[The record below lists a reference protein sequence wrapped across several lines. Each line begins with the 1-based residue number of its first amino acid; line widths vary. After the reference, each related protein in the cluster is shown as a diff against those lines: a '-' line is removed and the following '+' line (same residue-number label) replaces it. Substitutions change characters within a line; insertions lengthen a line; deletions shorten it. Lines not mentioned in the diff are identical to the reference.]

1 MDDWQRQALDSNLIA
16 LADSLDLIELLPFLQ
31 QKGILREYHVDAIRK
46 KTPYE
51 ARLEF
56 VSIIKRRGP
65 NAFEAL
71 CEGLARSGQTHL
83 EQALRSCK
91 SPNQPVEIN
100 NGSGGGGQLME
111 CPEELNS
118 NPQETKLQLVKTS
131 AEQYYFAES
140 ILFSDVPM
148 TDGLLSWLK
157 VKNEGTIPADYN
169 TVDCYKHS
177 SKPKGLALIINNC
190 AFTCDLP
197 NRLGSDIDCKNIYR
211 LLTDL
216 GYDVIKKHNLTAKGI
231 VETMVKFSLNKEHER
246 CDSAVVVILTHGLE
260 GEIYG
265 SDGGLVSVQK
275 MIQLLDAV
283 NCPALK
289 NKPKLFFLQACRG
302 QRYDS
307 GHDVIDSGDAIGSAN
322 ARCKLNS
329 LDENDAAAL
338 RRKVPT
344 QADILIAYST
354 TPGFVSWRNSLRGT
368 WFIQAVCEVFSEY
381 AWKEEVLHLFTRMST
396 VFSKIKLPPG
406 ITFDELID
414 SAKDWAQIHGL
425 CIRLPGKYENSDEV
439 QLAPFTL
446 LPSPFSKS
454 CFDTAVNLHQ
464 AMMAVYHQIA
474 FDYDFMEDALSP
486 VMLSDVFV
494 SKLFG
499 IYRAVMKHGNMMSRL
514 VLNIQRCDYM
524 MQEEPNSSYSL
535 KQVEVNHVAASFAG
549 LGVQCRQWHRLMLSQ
564 MVENAKLDLLPENHA
579 LETVALGLL
588 SAWRAY
594 GHSEA
599 IILIMVEDELRNF
612 ADQRLVEYKIQ
623 SLAEFQHVPMR
634 RFRLTHCPGNV
645 AVDRRG
651 RLMLNGVEV
660 AVVYYRTGYLP
671 KHFPN
676 EDVWSAFLQIELSEA
691 IKCPWIGFHLAGMK
705 RMQLLLSNSDT
716 LRSVIDK
723 TKLLVWPVNMKRKI
737 LDDDDDEMY
746 RQMKSVTVPMH
757 DLDPSKAGA
766 DELMKHVDANAD
778 NFVLKPHLEG
788 GGNNFYGQNLIKQ
801 LNQLCSNERSAYVL
815 MERIRPPT
823 FDNWIIRANIPAQQT
838 SVVSELGTFGYSL
851 ATGQQIISCSR
862 DGGFLLRTKPSKED
876 EGGVMVGAAALDTP
890 HLLLP

>member
-1 MDDWQRQALDSNLIA
+1 LNAMDDWQRQALDSNLIA

-83 EQALRSCK
+83 EQALRSCR
-91 SPNQPVEIN
+91 SSNQPAEVN
-100 NGSGGGGQLME
+100 NGTGGGGGGGGQLMAWS
-111 CPEELNS
+111 EES
-118 NPQETKLQLVKTS
+118 NFTSPQEMKSHLVTPS

-197 NRLGSDIDCKNIYR
+197 NRLGSDIDCKNIHR

-216 GYDVIKKHNLTAKGI
+216 GYNVIKKHNLTAKGI

-275 MIQLLDAV
+275 VIQLLDAV

-307 GHDVIDSGDAIGSAN
+307 GHDVIDSGDTVGSAN
-322 ARCKLNS
+322 ARRKLNS
-329 LDENDAAAL
+329 LDENDANAL

-381 AWKEEVLHLFTRMST
+381 AWKEEVLHLFTR
-396 VFSKIKLPPG
+396 
-406 ITFDELID
+406 
-414 SAKDWAQIHGL
+414 IHGL
-425 CIRLPGKYENSDEV
+425 CIRPPGKFENSDEV

-454 CFDTAVNLHQ
+454 CFDTAINLHQ
-464 AMMAVYHQIA
+464 AMMAVYHQMA
-474 FDYDFMEDALSP
+474 FDYDFMEEALSP

-494 SKLFG
+494 SKLFA
-499 IYRAVMKHGNMMSRL
+499 IYRAVMKHGNMTSRL

-524 MQEEPNSSYSL
+524 MQEEEANSSYSL

-549 LGVQCRQWHRLMLSQ
+549 LGVRCRQWHWLMLSQ
-564 MVENAKLDLLPENHA
+564 MVENGKLDLLPENHA

-594 GHSEA
+594 GRSEA

-623 SLAEFQHVPMR
+623 SLAEFQHVPMK
-634 RFRLTHCPGNV
+634 RFRLSDCPGNI
-645 AVDRRG
+645 ATDGRG

-671 KHFPN
+671 KHFPS

-716 LRSVIDK
+716 LRSVINK
-723 TKLLVWPVNMKRKI
+723 TKLLAWPVGVKQKI
-737 LDDDDDEMY
+737 LHDDDEMY
-746 RQMKSVTVPMH
+746 RQMKTVAVPMH
-757 DLDPSKAGA
+757 DLDTSKAGV
-766 DELMKHVDANAD
+766 DELMKHIDANAD

-801 LNQLCSNERSAYVL
+801 LNQLSGNERLAYVL
-815 MERIRPPT
+815 MERIRPPS
-823 FDNWIIRANIPAQQT
+823 FDNWIVRANVPPEQT
-838 SVVSELGTFGYSL
+838 SVVSELGTFGYLL
-851 ATGQQIISCSR
+851 ATGQKIVNCSS